1 VSRSRR
7 ARFEV
12 FYRSHYED
20 LLAFALRRANSTE
33 AEDIVAETF
42 LVAWR
47 RLEDLPEDP
56 LPWLFGVARHVLHNH
71 KRSHRRRE
79 ALVAKLGHRQS
90 PTYAQSGNP
99 VEDSLV
105 ETEILSAFSKLPPMD
120 REVLALVAWEGL
132 TPARAAVV
140 LSCSPATFS
149 VRLHRARRRLL
160 QAIHSIQRTPA
171 ARG

>member
-7 ARFEV
+7 ARFEL
-12 FYRSHYED
+12 FYRSHYEE
-20 LLAFALRRANSTE
+20 LLAFALRRANPTE

-47 RLEDLPEDP
+47 RLAEIPEDP

-71 KRSHRRRE
+71 TRSHRRRE
-79 ALVAKLGHRQS
+79 ALVARLGHRQS
-90 PTYAQSGNP
+90 PTHADSWNP
-99 VEDSLV
+99 VEESLA
-105 ETEILSAFSKLPPMD
+105 ETEILDAFSKLPKMD
-120 REVLALVAWEGL
+120 REVLSLVAWEGL
-132 TPARAAVV
+132 TPARAAVA

-160 QAIHSIQRTPA
+160 QAIQSIQKAPA
-171 ARG
+171 ARS